1 MPAPLLRLTGTALD
15 GLHREIDKVKRTSKS
30 VRVDRDALAALLM
43 DYGAMLDVVLQVYP
57 DIANKLTPLKGRPS

>member
-1 MPAPLLRLTGTALD
+1 MPAPNLRLTGTALD

-43 DYGAMLDVVLQVYP
+43 DYSAMLDVVLQIYP
-57 DIANKLTPLKGRPS
+57 DAIDKLTPLKERRP